1 MLRLLLSF
9 LALISGLAVE
19 ARAAD
24 LPARAPVAAV
34 QVVVAQRQAAAFV
47 APLSGR
53 ETRLAEAPRQSA
65 PLAAYSAPALRAIAL
80 KVDRARE

>member
-24 LPARAPVAAV
+24 MPARAPVAAV
-34 QVVVAQRQAAAFV
+34 QVLAGQRQAAAFV
-47 APLSGR
+47 APLTASDSR
-53 ETRLAEAPRQSA
+53 RADSPRNTAPLVAFFAPA
-65 PLAAYSAPALRAIAL
+65 PLAIVL
-80 KVDRARE
+80 KADRARE